1 MLIKLYLICESSTEL
16 YPIQTANRA
25 HLLHNSSHG
34 IHCSRY
40 LSTLLSN
47 EVTEMKT
54 ASLGLLEVI
63 RVLDLFLRVTSLCT
77 IPTVESTWPSRRNY
91 FGFRHVTMATER
103 RRPLPWSAAQQHP
116 K

>member
-1 MLIKLYLICESSTEL
+1 MLVIVGAFYEFCLIQAGCI
-16 YPIQTANRA
+16 YAW
-25 HLLHNSSHG
+25 
-34 IHCSRY
+34 Y
-40 LSTLLSN
+40 
-47 EVTEMKT
+47 V
-54 ASLGLLEVI
+54 